1 MHKGTISFFLCP
13 GEKKNLPPPTS
24 IIITEVNLFKTHWV
38 VVMWLRPHTDIMWW
52 CEIHVSKIFF
62 LTVSPPMK
70 EYRFLHEKGQCSYDS
85 TRVKGVMK
93 LFLLGIY
100 HCCIDDDPP
109 PGEKLHQSHEHAR
122 QMWTEFIKQ
131 EALHPGTA
139 TTTEVNTDIK
149 QKTDTS

>member
-1 MHKGTISFFLCP
+1 
-13 GEKKNLPPPTS
+13 
-24 IIITEVNLFKTHWV
+24 
-38 VVMWLRPHTDIMWW
+38 
-52 CEIHVSKIFF
+52 
-62 LTVSPPMK
+62 MK

-93 LFLLGIY
+93 LFLLGID

-122 QMWTEFIKQ
+122 QMWTELKQ
-131 EALHPGTA
+131 EALHPVTA

-149 QKTDTS
+149 QKNPDTS